1 MVNIVVVSHSKR
13 LAEGVAE
20 LAQQMVQDGCR
31 IAVAAGVD
39 DEQNPIGTDAIKV
52 MTAIEEVDT
61 PSGVLVMMDLGS
73 ALLSAETA
81 LELLDP
87 EIAARVLLS
96 SAPLVEGTLAAV
108 VTASSGASLQQVEAE
123 ACGAL
128 GVKRSQL
135 NPQAS
140 TAESEVLSQA
150 AVIPDTALSSRWV
163 VRNAHG
169 LHVRPAAALAQALS
183 GFDAEMQVEKEGHY
197 ASPHSVNQLAGLQ
210 VRQGDTLC
218 LHAWGA
224 QAGEAIAAFQQLAHN
239 HFGEALPD
247 VADTILSGKLVAAA
261 AINAAVV
268 RFTPTNLLCQRQSI
282 TASQIDQEKARLLQA
297 IAASVDELETLAAKT
312 QQLLGADMADIFSA
326 HALLLGDEELV
337 QAMETRITVDQ
348 QNAESALYDELMV
361 MANAYLAMEDSYL
374 RVRELDV
381 RDILQRAL
389 RHLQDQSPQL
399 PVIAEPCI
407 LVADELFPSQVIAL
421 SQPYVKAICLA
432 QGSVLSHSAILARA
446 AAIPMMVAAD
456 KVTELARTGQ
466 QATLDFA
473 SATLTLR

>member
-1 MVNIVVVSHSKR
+1 
-13 LAEGVAE
+13 
-20 LAQQMVQDGCR
+20 
-31 IAVAAGVD
+31 
-39 DEQNPIGTDAIKV
+39 
-52 MTAIEEVDT
+52 
-61 PSGVLVMMDLGS
+61 
-73 ALLSAETA
+73 
-81 LELLDP
+81 
-87 EIAARVLLS
+87 
-96 SAPLVEGTLAAV
+96 
-108 VTASSGASLQQVEAE
+108 
-123 ACGAL
+123 
-128 GVKRSQL
+128 
-135 NPQAS
+135 
-140 TAESEVLSQA
+140 
-150 AVIPDTALSSRWV
+150 
-163 VRNAHG
+163 
-169 LHVRPAAALAQALS
+169 
-183 GFDAEMQVEKEGHY
+183 
-197 ASPHSVNQLAGLQ
+197 
-210 VRQGDTLC
+210 
-218 LHAWGA
+218 
-224 QAGEAIAAFQQLAHN
+224 
-239 HFGEALPD
+239 
-247 VADTILSGKLVAAA
+247 
-261 AINAAVV
+261 
-268 RFTPTNLLCQRQSI
+268 
-282 TASQIDQEKARLLQA
+282 
-297 IAASVDELETLAAKT
+297 
-312 QQLLGADMADIFSA
+312 MADIFSA

-421 SQPYVKAICLA
+421 SQPHVKAICLA